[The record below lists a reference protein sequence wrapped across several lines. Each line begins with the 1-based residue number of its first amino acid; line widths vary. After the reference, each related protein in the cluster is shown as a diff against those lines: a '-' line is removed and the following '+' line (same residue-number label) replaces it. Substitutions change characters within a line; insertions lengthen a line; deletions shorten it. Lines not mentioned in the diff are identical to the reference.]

1 MEQRYSWSRVEAQV
15 AQAIETWEGCALPFI
30 PLSTRYSAR
39 QQRAREKAYDKGL
52 RSVQREACCAPRNAA
67 ERLAAQQR
75 IVALFPGFASIALGL
90 ADEESELITGQFLP
104 IGTELAR
111 WARNFDCSLST
122 SDIIQACRNAWSCC
136 GLQGLLGQPSALT
149 PSILAYSLLY
159 PYSDN
164 YLDQPGMSTADKLQF
179 SERFRRRLCGQLL
192 SPGNGHEAAVWT
204 MVQMIEE
211 QYPRPLHPQVFDS
224 LLAIHR
230 AQEESMA
237 QLKCAH
243 RMNNSPANSTPNSTH
258 NTLDNSALLRISCAK
273 GGTSVVADAVLT
285 RPCLTPEEIEFAFD
299 WGVLLQLGDDLQD
312 VREDLRHGS
321 LTLFTHAIAQGKPLD
336 ALIAQLLHFSE
347 QVACRMDHLPNG
359 TSSLKSLLRM
369 SWRSLVLMAVADI
382 SSFCSPA
389 FIAELEPC
397 SSFRFKFL
405 RTRNESLTGRQ
416 TLYDALFEAFLE
428 AGPGDR
434 NTLPIPHSCLHPT
447 APQPLADLRT
457 LSGSFV

>member
-1 MEQRYSWSRVEAQV
+1 MEQPYCWSWVEAEV
-15 AQAIETWEGCALPFI
+15 ARTIETWKASARPSI
-30 PLSTRYSAR
+30 PQSAHYSAR
-39 QQRAREKAYDKGL
+39 QQRAHEKAYDKGL
-52 RSVQREACCAPRNAA
+52 RAVQRETRRAPRNAA

-75 IVALFPGFASIALGL
+75 IVALFPRFASIALGL
-90 ADEESELITGQFLP
+90 AHEESELITGHFLP
-104 IGTELAR
+104 MGTELAR

-136 GLQGLLGQPSALT
+136 GLQGLLGQPTALT

-164 YLDQPGMSTADKLQF
+164 YLDHPSLSPADKLQF
-179 SERFRRRLCGQLL
+179 SERLRQRLSGQLL
-192 SPGNGHEAAVWT
+192 SPGNAHEAAVWT

-237 QLKCAH
+237 QLKSARRTH
-243 RMNNSPANSTPNSTH
+243 NSPANSIDSS
-258 NTLDNSALLRISCAK
+258 LDNSALLRISCAK
-273 GGTSVVADAVLT
+273 GGTSVLADAVLI
-285 RPCLTPEEIEFAFD
+285 RPCLTREEIEFAFD

-312 VREDLRHGS
+312 VREDLRRGS
-321 LTLFTHAIAQGKPLD
+321 LTLFTHAIAQGSPLD

-347 QVACRMDHLPNG
+347 QIAGRMDRLPNG
-359 TSSLKSLLRM
+359 ASSLKSLLRM
-369 SWRSLVLMAVADI
+369 SWRSLVLMAVADV
-382 SSFCSPA
+382 SSFCSRA
-389 FIAELEPC
+389 FIAGLEPC

-416 TLYDALFEAFLE
+416 ALYDALFEAFLE
-428 AGPGDR
+428 AGPDDR
-434 NTLPIPHSCLHPT
+434 STLPMPRNCQHPP
-447 APQPLADLRT
+447 AAQPVADLLA
-457 LSGSFV
+457 LSSSIA

>member
-1 MEQRYSWSRVEAQV
+1 MEQLYSWPWVQAQV
-15 AQAIETWEGCALPFI
+15 AQTIEGWNSCALPSI
-30 PLSTRYSAR
+30 PQSAHYTAR
-39 QQRAREKAYDKGL
+39 QQRAHEKAYDKGL
-52 RSVQREACCAPRNAA
+52 RAVQRETRRAPRNAA

-75 IVALFPGFASIALGL
+75 IVASFPSFASVALGL
-90 ADEESELITGQFLP
+90 ADDESELISGQFLP
-104 IGTELAR
+104 MGTELAR
-111 WARNFDCSLST
+111 WARSFDCSLST
-122 SDIIQACRNAWSCC
+122 NDIIQACRNAWSCC
-136 GLQGLLGQPSALT
+136 GLQSLLGQPTALT

-164 YLDQPGMSTADKLQF
+164 YLDHPGLSTADKIEF
-179 SERFRRRLCGQLL
+179 SERFRQRLCGQLL
-192 SPGNGHEAAVWT
+192 SPGNAHEAAVWT

-237 QLKCAH
+237 QLKSAR
-243 RMNNSPANSTPNSTH
+243 RMHNSPANSPPDSMHNS
-258 NTLDNSALLRISCAK
+258 LDNSALLRISCAK
-273 GGTSVVADAVLT
+273 GGTSVLADAVLT
-285 RPCLTPEEIEFAFD
+285 RPCLKPEEIQFAFD

-312 VREDLRHGS
+312 VREDLRRGS

-336 ALIAQLLHFSE
+336 ALVTQLLHFSE
-347 QVACRMDHLPNG
+347 LVAGRMDRLPNG
-359 TSSLKSLLRM
+359 ASSLKSLLRM

-389 FIAELEPC
+389 FIAGLEPC

-405 RTRNESLTGRQ
+405 RARNESLTGRQ
-416 TLYDALFEAFLE
+416 ALFDALFEAFLE

-434 NTLPIPHSCLHPT
+434 GTLPIACNCLRPT
-447 APQPLADLRT
+447 AAQPVADLRA
-457 LSGSFV
+457 LGSSFA